1 MSRSVLWLVPAATL
15 VTALVA
21 RATVSDGP
29 VVGWIVGLA
38 IGLLVGVVVH
48 QRATHRVQAASR
60 EVARWSGSDGYEA
73 LELEGGESWRA
84 LATAINVTGALL
96 SETREE
102 LRTVVPWTARLV
114 ASLDEPAYV
123 FGPEG
128 RLVAHN
134 PAAAMLSVLPPGDV
148 ATPATAIGSAV
159 MAQAVAEAVAGG
171 VLVVVAD
178 VHAGRDLRITA
189 SPLDDHVLVVV
200 SDRTR
205 ERQVEALRRD
215 FVVNASHELK
225 TPVTAIAALTA
236 ALRVAPADRRDGLVH
251 RLEEE
256 SERLVRMVHD
266 LLDLRLLDEP
276 EGVEQT
282 SVDLVSLVHD
292 AIDGFTSTAAG
303 ADVTF
308 ELELPPSAVVVG
320 VARELRLV
328 VDNLVANAVTYNRS
342 GGEVR
347 VTLMQD
353 VGDQILTVADTGVGI
368 PSGVVDRIFER
379 FYRVDVARSR
389 ARGGTGLGLSIV
401 RNAVERHGGRISVES
416 LLGVGTTFTVQLP
429 IEPAAQ

>member
-1 MSRSVLWLVPAATL
+1 VSRSVLWLVPAATL
-15 VTALVA
+15 VTAFVA
-21 RATVSDGP
+21 RATASDGP

-38 IGLLVGVVVH
+38 IGSLAGAVVH
-48 QRATHRVQAASR
+48 QRATYRVQAASR
-60 EVARWSGSDGYEA
+60 EVARWSGSGGYEA
-73 LELEGGESWRA
+73 LELDGDDSWRA

-96 SETREE
+96 SEAREE
-102 LRTVVPWTARLV
+102 LRTVVPWTERLV

-128 RLVAHN
+128 RLVAYN

-148 ATPATAIGSAV
+148 ATPATALGSAV

-225 TPVTAIAALTA
+225 TPATAIAALTA
-236 ALRVAPADRRDGLVH
+236 ALRVAPADRRDGLVC

-282 SVDLVSLVHD
+282 SVDLVALVRE
-292 AIDGFTSTAAG
+292 AVDGLASTAAVTE
-303 ADVTF
+303 VTF

-353 VGDQILTVADTGVGI
+353 GGDQILTVADTGVGI
-368 PSGVVDRIFER
+368 PIGVVDRIFER

-401 RNAVERHGGRISVES
+401 RNAIERHGGRVSVAS

-429 IEPAAQ
+429 IEPGAQ